1 MGKWGWGS
9 VGNGNDSS
17 SDWGV
22 VTQSIEGLSKTFSS
36 LLVRLERK
44 KKEKEKEKG
53 KGSPHNCLSPLPDKT
68 ATANNAWDL
77 VNQTTLFLSLSLSL
91 SLSPAK
97 SHQLS
102 QFQV

>member
-1 MGKWGWGS
+1 

-44 KKEKEKEKG
+44 KKEKEK
-53 KGSPHNCLSPLPDKT
+53 GSPHNCLSPLPDKT

-91 SLSPAK
+91 SLPCKVSPT
-97 SHQLS
+97 LS
-102 QFQV
+102 VSSIADIISSNSIK